1 MHRAELQST
10 LLQVLGRE
18 VVHFSSEVA
27 GLEQDGSQVTVRLA
41 SGEQRQSDLL
51 VGADGLRSAVRRSV
65 LGDGQPRYSG
75 ATCWRAVTPFAG
87 LEAGA
92 FNWVGPGS
100 ECGIFPLS
108 GGRVYW
114 FAVDN
119 RPERGSDGP
128 GGRKADV
135 VAAFAGWPAPIGPV
149 IEATDEKD
157 ILRNDLYDRDPIRTW
172 SRGRVTLVG
181 DAAHPMLPNA
191 AQGACSALQDAA
203 ALGRALAANA
213 LATGLEAYEAN
224 RARRANALIV
234 QARQTARLVQST
246 NPVVTAFRDFVAS
259 HVPSGL
265 LFRQLDGLMSM
276 D

>member
-1 MHRAELQST
+1 
-10 LLQVLGRE
+10 
-18 VVHFSSEVA
+18 
-27 GLEQDGSQVTVRLA
+27 
-41 SGEQRQSDLL
+41 
-51 VGADGLRSAVRRSV
+51 
-65 LGDGQPRYSG
+65 
-75 ATCWRAVTPFAG
+75 
-87 LEAGA
+87 
-92 FNWVGPGS
+92 
-100 ECGIFPLS
+100 
-108 GGRVYW
+108 
-114 FAVDN
+114 
-119 RPERGSDGP
+119 
-128 GGRKADV
+128 

-172 SRGRVTLVG
+172 SQGRVTLVG